1 MSIST
6 LDIELSHI
14 VLLVMTSMFGLG
26 VMGEW
31 MGSK

>member
-14 VLLVMTSMFGLG
+14 VLLAMTSMFGLG
-26 VMGEW
+26 VMGVD
-31 MGSK
+31 GK